1 MRDTRDF
8 RERKGISRKEEK
20 QQGSNI
26 QWEQEITE
34 KVLLAPPLPGSS
46 RGNRE
51 DLKQPIITGIRAGAI
66 LIEKVTPGGRKVVG
80 HPRGIT
86 LGAHL
91 YTKDIYLCLYP
102 KERSY
107 REKIIGQEF

>member
-8 RERKGISRKEEK
+8 RQRKGISRKEEK

-80 HPRGIT
+80 HPRGIHLEHICTQRIYIYVCT
-86 LGAHL
+86 L
-91 YTKDIYLCLYP
+91 K
-102 KERSY
+102 KEATER
-107 REKIIGQEF
+107 K